1 MIIIFRF
8 HGCVLATFGFSPLAF
23 SLIPPMPGHYD
34 DDDDDNHDDNHD
46 DDKDDH
52 DYQVHD
58 NDD

>member
-34 DDDDDNHDDNHD
+34 DDDDDNHDDEN
-46 DDKDDH
+46 DKDDH